1 MTSQKKYPNV
11 PENSDNKYKLNMEIL
26 NSLKPIPGK
35 IISLQSENFINDEL
49 NKKLQ
54 YPEGK
59 KTTSS
64 SISKVSKEFFC
75 DPLEDKLTNK
85 KLITT
90 NSVFKPMSNM
100 PKKKSTMNY
109 FPFNTSMSFPDLC
122 IQNPIGNAP
131 PKITNSSFS
140 RNSFC
145 LMNPNLEPNPYL
157 LNPLNFTGNQ
167 MNNNTFTQINQI
179 NQYNIFCPNP
189 FNSFNTLNVP
199 QNPLNDIFLT
209 KNNNNNSNN
218 INNINN
224 SNEKNNNNIFLGEK
238 RNSSD
243 KIEEK
248 EKPDN
253 NINNINNN
261 KKNIFFKTNS
271 QKKGDLNLNNLNN
284 NIIDNNN
291 NIINDFINTNSLETT
306 SKRIMF
312 TVIQKSVYNYKKRK
326 PRKRKI
332 LNRIKNKIKCSH
344 KGCEG
349 IFKTKKQLVYHHYKM
364 NPQCQND
371 TITILKMIYDIKKIL
386 IKNNFE
392 KNKIKFGELY
402 KTTMKKISLDEH
414 IETLVGYNF
423 EDEINENVE

>member
-1 MTSQKKYPNV
+1 MTSQKKYPNGL
-11 PENSDNKYKLNMEIL
+11 ENSSDNKYKLNMEIL

-35 IISLQSENFINDEL
+35 TISLQSENFINDEL
-49 NKKLQ
+49 SKKLQ

-64 SISKVSKEFFC
+64 SISKVSKDFFC
-75 DPLEDKLTNK
+75 EPLEEKIINK

-90 NSVFKPMSNM
+90 NSVFKPMMNM

-109 FPFNTSMSFPDLC
+109 FPFNTSMSFPDLYV
-122 IQNPIGNAP
+122 QNPLGNGP

-157 LNPLNFTGNQ
+157 LNQLNFTGNQ

-179 NQYNIFCPNP
+179 NQYNFFCPNP
-189 FNSFNTLNVP
+189 FNNFNTLNVP
-199 QNPLNDIFLT
+199 QNQINDIFLT
-209 KNNNNNSNN
+209 KNNNINNINNTNN
-218 INNINN
+218 INNI
-224 SNEKNNNNIFLGEK
+224 NEKNNNNIFLGEK
-238 RNSSD
+238 RKSSD

-248 EKPDN
+248 EKPNNNTN
-253 NINNINNN
+253 NISNKNKNVIFKIN
-261 KKNIFFKTNS
+261 T
-271 QKKGDLNLNNLNN
+271 QKPDDLL
-284 NIIDNNN
+284 
-291 NIINDFINTNSLETT
+291 INTNSLETT
-306 SKRIMF
+306 SKRNMF

-326 PRKRKI
+326 PRKRML
-332 LNRIKNKIKCSH
+332 LNRIKNKIVCSH
-344 KGCEG
+344 PGCEG
-349 IFKTKKQLVYHHYKM
+349 IFKTKKQLIYHHYKM

-371 TITILKMIYDIKKIL
+371 TITILKMIYDIKNIL
-386 IKNNFE
+386 IKNDFE

-402 KTTMKKISLDEH
+402 KETMKKISLDEH

-423 EDEINENVE
+423 EDEVDEKIE

>member
-1 MTSQKKYPNV
+1 MTSQKKYPNGL
-11 PENSDNKYKLNMEIL
+11 ENSSDNKYKLNMEIL

-35 IISLQSENFINDEL
+35 TISLQSENFINDEL
-49 NKKLQ
+49 SKKLQ

-64 SISKVSKEFFC
+64 SISKVSKDFFC
-75 DPLEDKLTNK
+75 EPLEEKIINK

-90 NSVFKPMSNM
+90 NSVFKPMMNM

-109 FPFNTSMSFPDLC
+109 FPLNTSMSFPDLYV
-122 IQNPIGNAP
+122 QNPLGNGA

-157 LNPLNFTGNQ
+157 LNQLNFTGNQ

-179 NQYNIFCPNP
+179 NQYNFFCPNP
-189 FNSFNTLNVP
+189 FNNFNALNVP
-199 QNPLNDIFLT
+199 QNQINDIFLT
-209 KNNNNNSNN
+209 KNNNINN
-218 INNINN
+218 INNI
-224 SNEKNNNNIFLGEK
+224 NEKNNNNIFLGEK
-238 RNSSD
+238 RKSSD

-248 EKPDN
+248 EKPNNNTN
-253 NINNINNN
+253 NISNNN
-261 KKNIFFKTNS
+261 KHVIFKINT
-271 QKKGDLNLNNLNN
+271 QKQDDLL
-284 NIIDNNN
+284 
-291 NIINDFINTNSLETT
+291 INTNSLETT
-306 SKRIMF
+306 SKRNMF

-326 PRKRKI
+326 PRKRML
-332 LNRIKNKIKCSH
+332 LNRIKNKIVCSH
-344 KGCEG
+344 PGCEG
-349 IFKTKKQLVYHHYKM
+349 IFKTKKQLIYHHYKM

-371 TITILKMIYDIKKIL
+371 TITILKMIYDIKNIL
-386 IKNNFE
+386 IKNDFE

-402 KTTMKKISLDEH
+402 KETMKKISLDEH

-423 EDEINENVE
+423 EDEVDEKIE

>member
-1 MTSQKKYPNV
+1 MTSQKKYPNGL
-11 PENSDNKYKLNMEIL
+11 ENSSDNKYKLNMEIL

-35 IISLQSENFINDEL
+35 TISLQSENFINDEL
-49 NKKLQ
+49 SKKLQ

-64 SISKVSKEFFC
+64 SISKVSKDFFC
-75 DPLEDKLTNK
+75 EPLEEKIINK

-90 NSVFKPMSNM
+90 NSVFKPMMNM

-109 FPFNTSMSFPDLC
+109 FPLNTSMSFPDLYV
-122 IQNPIGNAP
+122 QNPLGNGP

-157 LNPLNFTGNQ
+157 LNQLNFTGNQ

-179 NQYNIFCPNP
+179 NQYNFFCPNP
-189 FNSFNTLNVP
+189 FNNFNTLNVP
-199 QNPLNDIFLT
+199 QNQINDIFLT
-209 KNNNNNSNN
+209 KNNN

-224 SNEKNNNNIFLGEK
+224 TNNMNNINEKNNNNIFLGEK
-238 RNSSD
+238 RKSSD

-248 EKPDN
+248 EKPNNNTN
-253 NINNINNN
+253 NISNKNKNVIFKIN
-261 KKNIFFKTNS
+261 T
-271 QKKGDLNLNNLNN
+271 QKPDDLL
-284 NIIDNNN
+284 
-291 NIINDFINTNSLETT
+291 INTNSLETT
-306 SKRIMF
+306 SKRNMF

-326 PRKRKI
+326 PRKRML
-332 LNRIKNKIKCSH
+332 LNRIKNKIVCSH
-344 KGCEG
+344 PGCEG
-349 IFKTKKQLVYHHYKM
+349 IFKTKKQLIYHHYKM

-371 TITILKMIYDIKKIL
+371 TITILKMIYDIKNIL
-386 IKNNFE
+386 IKNDFE

-402 KTTMKKISLDEH
+402 KETMKKISLDEH

-423 EDEINENVE
+423 EDEVDEKIE

>member
-1 MTSQKKYPNV
+1 MTSQKKYPNG
-11 PENSDNKYKLNMEIL
+11 PENSSDNKYKLNMEIL

-49 NKKLQ
+49 SKKLQ

-64 SISKVSKEFFC
+64 SISKVSKDFFC
-75 DPLEDKLTNK
+75 EPLEEKIMNK

-90 NSVFKPMSNM
+90 NSVFKPMMNM

-109 FPFNTSMSFPDLC
+109 FPLNTSMSFPDLYVH
-122 IQNPIGNAP
+122 NPLGNGP

-157 LNPLNFTGNQ
+157 LNQLNFTGNQ

-179 NQYNIFCPNP
+179 NQYNFFCPNP
-189 FNSFNTLNVP
+189 FNNFNTLNVP
-199 QNPLNDIFLT
+199 QNQINDIFLT
-209 KNNNNNSNN
+209 KNNN

-224 SNEKNNNNIFLGEK
+224 TNNMNNINEKNNNNIFLGEK
-238 RNSSD
+238 RKSSD

-248 EKPDN
+248 EKPNNNTN
-253 NINNINNN
+253 NISNKNKNVIFKIN
-261 KKNIFFKTNS
+261 T
-271 QKKGDLNLNNLNN
+271 QKPDDLL
-284 NIIDNNN
+284 
-291 NIINDFINTNSLETT
+291 INTNSLETT
-306 SKRIMF
+306 SKRNMF

-326 PRKRKI
+326 PRKRML
-332 LNRIKNKIKCSH
+332 LNRIKNKIVCSH
-344 KGCEG
+344 PGCEG
-349 IFKTKKQLVYHHYKM
+349 IFKTKKQLIYHHYKM

-371 TITILKMIYDIKKIL
+371 TITILKMIYDIKNIL
-386 IKNNFE
+386 IKNDFE

-402 KTTMKKISLDEH
+402 KETMKKISLDEH

-423 EDEINENVE
+423 EDEVDEKIE

>member
-1 MTSQKKYPNV
+1 MTSQKKYPNGL
-11 PENSDNKYKLNMEIL
+11 ENSSDNKYKLNMEIL

-35 IISLQSENFINDEL
+35 TISLQSENFINDEL
-49 NKKLQ
+49 SKKLQ

-64 SISKVSKEFFC
+64 SISKVSKDFFC
-75 DPLEDKLTNK
+75 EPLEEKIINK

-90 NSVFKPMSNM
+90 NSVFKPMANM

-109 FPFNTSMSFPDLC
+109 FPLNTSMSFPDLYV
-122 IQNPIGNAP
+122 QNPLGNGA

-157 LNPLNFTGNQ
+157 LNQLNFTGNQ

-179 NQYNIFCPNP
+179 NQYNFFCPNP
-189 FNSFNTLNVP
+189 FNNFNALNVP
-199 QNPLNDIFLT
+199 QNQINDIFLT
-209 KNNNNNSNN
+209 KNNNINN
-218 INNINN
+218 INNI
-224 SNEKNNNNIFLGEK
+224 NEKNNNNIFLGEK
-238 RNSSD
+238 RKSSD

-248 EKPDN
+248 EKPNNNTN
-253 NINNINNN
+253 NISNNN
-261 KKNIFFKTNS
+261 KHVIFKINT
-271 QKKGDLNLNNLNN
+271 QKQDDLL
-284 NIIDNNN
+284 
-291 NIINDFINTNSLETT
+291 INTNSLETT
-306 SKRIMF
+306 SKRNMF

-326 PRKRKI
+326 PRKRML
-332 LNRIKNKIKCSH
+332 LNRIKNKIVCSH
-344 KGCEG
+344 PGCEG
-349 IFKTKKQLVYHHYKM
+349 IFKTKKQLIYHHYKM

-371 TITILKMIYDIKKIL
+371 TITILKMIYDIKNIL
-386 IKNNFE
+386 IKNDFE

-402 KTTMKKISLDEH
+402 KETMKKISLDEH

-423 EDEINENVE
+423 EDEVDEKIE

>member
-1 MTSQKKYPNV
+1 MTSQKKYPNG
-11 PENSDNKYKLNMEIL
+11 PENSSDNKYKLNMEIL

-35 IISLQSENFINDEL
+35 TISLQSENFINDEL
-49 NKKLQ
+49 SKKLQ

-64 SISKVSKEFFC
+64 SISKVSKDFFC
-75 DPLEDKLTNK
+75 EPLEEKIMNK

-90 NSVFKPMSNM
+90 NSVFKPMMNM

-109 FPFNTSMSFPDLC
+109 FPLNTSMSFPDLYVH
-122 IQNPIGNAP
+122 NPLGNGP

-157 LNPLNFTGNQ
+157 LNQLNFTGNQ

-179 NQYNIFCPNP
+179 NQYNFFCPNP
-189 FNSFNTLNVP
+189 FNNFNTLNVP
-199 QNPLNDIFLT
+199 QNQINDIFLT
-209 KNNNNNSNN
+209 KNNNINNINNTNN
-218 INNINN
+218 INNI
-224 SNEKNNNNIFLGEK
+224 NEKNNNNIFLGEK
-238 RNSSD
+238 RKSSD

-248 EKPDN
+248 EKPNNNTN
-253 NINNINNN
+253 NISNKNKNVIFKIN
-261 KKNIFFKTNS
+261 T
-271 QKKGDLNLNNLNN
+271 QKPDDLL
-284 NIIDNNN
+284 
-291 NIINDFINTNSLETT
+291 INTNSLETT
-306 SKRIMF
+306 SKRNMF

-326 PRKRKI
+326 PRKRML
-332 LNRIKNKIKCSH
+332 LNRIKNKIVCSH
-344 KGCEG
+344 PGCEG
-349 IFKTKKQLVYHHYKM
+349 IFKTKKQLIYHHYKM

-371 TITILKMIYDIKKIL
+371 TIAILKMIYDIKNIL
-386 IKNNFE
+386 IKNDFE

-402 KTTMKKISLDEH
+402 KETMKKISLDEH

-423 EDEINENVE
+423 EDEVDEKIE

>member
-1 MTSQKKYPNV
+1 MTSQKKYPNG
-11 PENSDNKYKLNMEIL
+11 PENSPDNKYTLNIAIL
-26 NSLKPIPGK
+26 PSSQPIPAK
-35 IISLQSENFINDEL
+35 TITLQTENFINDEL
-49 NKKLQ
+49 SKKLQ

-64 SISKVSKEFFC
+64 SISKVSKAFFC
-75 DPLEDKLTNK
+75 EPLEEKIINK

-90 NSVFKPMSNM
+90 NSVFKPMMNM

-109 FPFNTSMSFPDLC
+109 FPLNTSMSFPDLYV
-122 IQNPIGNAP
+122 QNPLGNGP

-157 LNPLNFTGNQ
+157 LNQLNFTGNQ

-179 NQYNIFCPNP
+179 NQYNFFCPNP
-189 FNSFNTLNVP
+189 FNSFNALNVP
-199 QNPLNDIFLT
+199 QNQINDIFLT
-209 KNNNNNSNN
+209 KNNN

-224 SNEKNNNNIFLGEK
+224 TNNMNNINEKNNNNIFLGEK
-238 RNSSD
+238 RKSSD

-248 EKPDN
+248 EKPNNNTN
-253 NINNINNN
+253 NISNKNKNVIFKIN
-261 KKNIFFKTNS
+261 T
-271 QKKGDLNLNNLNN
+271 QKPDDLL
-284 NIIDNNN
+284 
-291 NIINDFINTNSLETT
+291 INTNSLETT
-306 SKRIMF
+306 SKRNMF

-326 PRKRKI
+326 PRKRML
-332 LNRIKNKIKCSH
+332 LNRIKNKIVCSH
-344 KGCEG
+344 PGCEG
-349 IFKTKKQLVYHHYKM
+349 IFKTKKQLIYHHYKM

-371 TITILKMIYDIKKIL
+371 TITILKMIYDIKNIL
-386 IKNNFE
+386 IKNDFE

-402 KTTMKKISLDEH
+402 KETMKKISLDEH

-423 EDEINENVE
+423 EDEVDEKIE

>member
-1 MTSQKKYPNV
+1 MTSQKKYPNGL
-11 PENSDNKYKLNMEIL
+11 ENSSDNKYKLNMEIL

-35 IISLQSENFINDEL
+35 TISLQSENFINDEL
-49 NKKLQ
+49 SKKLQ

-64 SISKVSKEFFC
+64 SISKVSKDFFC
-75 DPLEDKLTNK
+75 EPLEEKIINK

-90 NSVFKPMSNM
+90 NSVFKPMANM

-109 FPFNTSMSFPDLC
+109 FPLNTSMSFPDLYV
-122 IQNPIGNAP
+122 QNPLGNGA

-157 LNPLNFTGNQ
+157 LNQLNFTGNQ

-179 NQYNIFCPNP
+179 NQYNFFCPNP
-189 FNSFNTLNVP
+189 FNNFNTLNVP
-199 QNPLNDIFLT
+199 QNQINDIFLT
-209 KNNNNNSNN
+209 KNNNINNINNTNN
-218 INNINN
+218 INNI
-224 SNEKNNNNIFLGEK
+224 NEKNNNNIFLGEK
-238 RNSSD
+238 RKSSD

-248 EKPDN
+248 EKPNNNTN
-253 NINNINNN
+253 NISNKNKNVIFKIN
-261 KKNIFFKTNS
+261 T
-271 QKKGDLNLNNLNN
+271 QKPDDLL
-284 NIIDNNN
+284 
-291 NIINDFINTNSLETT
+291 INTNSLETT
-306 SKRIMF
+306 SKRNMF

-326 PRKRKI
+326 PRKRML
-332 LNRIKNKIKCSH
+332 LNRIKNKIVCSH
-344 KGCEG
+344 PGCEG
-349 IFKTKKQLVYHHYKM
+349 IFKTKKQLIYHHYKM

-371 TITILKMIYDIKKIL
+371 TITILKMIYDIKNIL
-386 IKNNFE
+386 IKNDFE

-402 KTTMKKISLDEH
+402 KETMKKISLDEH

-423 EDEINENVE
+423 EDEVDEKIE

>member
-1 MTSQKKYPNV
+1 MTSQKKYPNGL
-11 PENSDNKYKLNMEIL
+11 ENSSDNKYKLNMEIL

-35 IISLQSENFINDEL
+35 TISLQSENFINDEL
-49 NKKLQ
+49 SKKLQ

-64 SISKVSKEFFC
+64 SISKVSKDFFC
-75 DPLEDKLTNK
+75 EPLEEKIINK

-90 NSVFKPMSNM
+90 NSVFKPMMNM

-109 FPFNTSMSFPDLC
+109 FPLNTSMSFPDLYV
-122 IQNPIGNAP
+122 QNPLGNGP

-157 LNPLNFTGNQ
+157 LNQLNFTGNQ

-179 NQYNIFCPNP
+179 NQYNFFCPNP
-189 FNSFNTLNVP
+189 FNNFNTLNVP
-199 QNPLNDIFLT
+199 QNQINDIFLT
-209 KNNNNNSNN
+209 KNNNINNINNTNN
-218 INNINN
+218 INNI
-224 SNEKNNNNIFLGEK
+224 NEKNNNNIFLGEK
-238 RNSSD
+238 RKSSD

-248 EKPDN
+248 EKPNNNTN
-253 NINNINNN
+253 NISNKNKNVIFKIN
-261 KKNIFFKTNS
+261 T
-271 QKKGDLNLNNLNN
+271 QKPDDLL
-284 NIIDNNN
+284 
-291 NIINDFINTNSLETT
+291 INTNSLETT
-306 SKRIMF
+306 SKRNMF

-326 PRKRKI
+326 PRKRML
-332 LNRIKNKIKCSH
+332 LNRIKNKIVCSH
-344 KGCEG
+344 PGCEG
-349 IFKTKKQLVYHHYKM
+349 IFKTKKQLIYHHYKM

-371 TITILKMIYDIKKIL
+371 TITILKMIYDIKNIL
-386 IKNNFE
+386 IKNDFE

-402 KTTMKKISLDEH
+402 KETMKKISLDEH

-423 EDEINENVE
+423 EDEVDEKIE

>member
-1 MTSQKKYPNV
+1 MTSQKKYPNG
-11 PENSDNKYKLNMEIL
+11 PENSSDNKYKLNMEIL

-35 IISLQSENFINDEL
+35 TISLQSENFINDEL
-49 NKKLQ
+49 SKKLQ

-64 SISKVSKEFFC
+64 SISKVSKDFFC
-75 DPLEDKLTNK
+75 EPLEEKIMNK

-90 NSVFKPMSNM
+90 NSVFKPMMNM

-109 FPFNTSMSFPDLC
+109 FPLNTSMSFPDLYV
-122 IQNPIGNAP
+122 QNPLGNGP

-157 LNPLNFTGNQ
+157 LNQLNFTGNQ

-179 NQYNIFCPNP
+179 NQYNFFCPNP
-189 FNSFNTLNVP
+189 FNNFNTLNVP
-199 QNPLNDIFLT
+199 QNQINDIFLT
-209 KNNNNNSNN
+209 KNNN

-224 SNEKNNNNIFLGEK
+224 TNNMNNINEKNNNNIFLGEK
-238 RNSSD
+238 RKSSD

-248 EKPDN
+248 EKPNNNTN
-253 NINNINNN
+253 NISNKNKNVIFKIN
-261 KKNIFFKTNS
+261 T
-271 QKKGDLNLNNLNN
+271 QKPDDLL
-284 NIIDNNN
+284 
-291 NIINDFINTNSLETT
+291 INTNSLETT
-306 SKRIMF
+306 SKRNMF

-326 PRKRKI
+326 PRKRML
-332 LNRIKNKIKCSH
+332 LNRIKNKIVCSH
-344 KGCEG
+344 PGCEG
-349 IFKTKKQLVYHHYKM
+349 IFKTKKQLIYHHYKM

-371 TITILKMIYDIKKIL
+371 TITILKMIYDIKNIL
-386 IKNNFE
+386 IKNDFE

-402 KTTMKKISLDEH
+402 KETMKKISLDEH

-423 EDEINENVE
+423 EDEVDEKIE

>member
-248 EKPDN
+248 EKPN
-253 NINNINNN
+253 NNINNN
-261 KKNIFFKTNS
+261 S
-271 QKKGDLNLNNLNN
+271 NN
-284 NIIDNNN
+284 NKNVIFK
-291 NIINDFINTNSLETT
+291 INTQKPDDLLINTNSLETT
-306 SKRIMF
+306 SKRNMF

-326 PRKRKI
+326 PRKRML
-332 LNRIKNKIKCSH
+332 LNRIKNKIVCSH
-344 KGCEG
+344 PGCEG
-349 IFKTKKQLVYHHYKM
+349 IFKTKKQLIYHHYKM

-371 TITILKMIYDIKKIL
+371 TITILKMIYDIKNIL
-386 IKNNFE
+386 IKNDFE

-402 KTTMKKISLDEH
+402 KETMKKISLDEH

-423 EDEINENVE
+423 EDEVDEKIE

>member
-1 MTSQKKYPNV
+1 MTSQKKYPNG
-11 PENSDNKYKLNMEIL
+11 PENSSDNKYKLNMEIL

-35 IISLQSENFINDEL
+35 TISLQSENFINDEL
-49 NKKLQ
+49 SKKLQ

-64 SISKVSKEFFC
+64 SISKVSKDFFC
-75 DPLEDKLTNK
+75 EPLEEKIMNK

-90 NSVFKPMSNM
+90 NSVFKPMMNM

-109 FPFNTSMSFPDLC
+109 FPLNTSMSFPDLYV
-122 IQNPIGNAP
+122 QNPLGNGA

-157 LNPLNFTGNQ
+157 LNQLNFTGNQ

-179 NQYNIFCPNP
+179 NQYNFFCPNP
-189 FNSFNTLNVP
+189 FNNFNTLNVP
-199 QNPLNDIFLT
+199 QNQINDIFLT
-209 KNNNNNSNN
+209 KNNNINNINNTNN
-218 INNINN
+218 INNI
-224 SNEKNNNNIFLGEK
+224 NEKNNNNIFLVEK
-238 RNSSD
+238 RKSSD

-248 EKPDN
+248 EKPNN
-253 NINNINNN
+253 NINKNSNNN
-261 KKNIFFKTNS
+261 KNVIFKINT
-271 QKKGDLNLNNLNN
+271 QKPDDLL
-284 NIIDNNN
+284 
-291 NIINDFINTNSLETT
+291 INTNSLETT
-306 SKRIMF
+306 SKRNMF

-326 PRKRKI
+326 PRKRML
-332 LNRIKNKIKCSH
+332 LNRIKNKIVCSH
-344 KGCEG
+344 PGCEG
-349 IFKTKKQLVYHHYKM
+349 IFKTKKQLIYHHYKM

-371 TITILKMIYDIKKIL
+371 TITILKMIYDIKNIL
-386 IKNNFE
+386 IKNDFE

-402 KTTMKKISLDEH
+402 KETMKKISLDEH

-423 EDEINENVE
+423 EDEVDEKIE